1 MIELKKQ
8 FKKRGVVYTQ
18 IFKDEELVIYELS
31 EASIDDPS
39 EIIRW
44 YEIFKPVIHNA
55 NQYHS
60 DDFELYPYDEAFGF
74 WAWDCSNESVVAKV
88 IYDHFKNH
96 RFAKEVIKYADGSY
110 TVNGVK
116 KPYFKLTF
124 QNLKDILSLQ

>member
-8 FKKRGVVYTQ
+8 FKKRGIVYTQ
-18 IFKDEELVIYELS
+18 IYKDEDLCVYELS

-39 EIIRW
+39 EIVRW

-55 NQYHS
+55 NQYHP
-60 DDFELYPYDEAFGF
+60 DKFELYPYDEAFGNF
-74 WAWDCSNESVVAKV
+74 AFCCSNESSVAKV
-88 IYDHFKNH
+88 IYDHFNNH
-96 RFAKEVIKYADGSY
+96 RFATEVLKYADGTY
-110 TVNGVK
+110 MVNGVK